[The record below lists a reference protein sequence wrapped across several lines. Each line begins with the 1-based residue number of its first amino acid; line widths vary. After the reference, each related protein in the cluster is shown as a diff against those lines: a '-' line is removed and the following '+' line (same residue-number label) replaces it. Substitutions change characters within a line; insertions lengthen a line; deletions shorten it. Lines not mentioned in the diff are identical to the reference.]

1 MPEIVSITFTREDE
15 KKHSVRFKQG
25 VAMFLS
31 PKGDELGEAIA
42 EPVLGTI
49 YVGRKGTT
57 LSNAKKLRVTIE
69 VVE

>member
-1 MPEIVSITFTREDE
+1 MGETVSITFTREDE

-25 VAMFLS
+25 RAMFLS
-31 PKGDELGEAIA
+31 EKGDEIGENIT

-49 YVGRKGTT
+49 YVGRKGTS
-57 LSNAKKLRVTIE
+57 LADARKLRVTIE